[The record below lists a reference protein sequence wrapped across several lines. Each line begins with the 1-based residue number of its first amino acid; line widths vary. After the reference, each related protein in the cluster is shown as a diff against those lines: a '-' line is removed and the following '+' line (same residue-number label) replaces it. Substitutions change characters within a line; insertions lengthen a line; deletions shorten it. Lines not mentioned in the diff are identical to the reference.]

1 MRLAV
6 VEVQVQRAGGVQDPP
21 QLLQPRREEPEVV
34 VEVILVGGLGE
45 QLGGV
50 AAPAEARAV
59 TAVRARPTVAR
70 LRRVC
75 VRPVL
80 NGGSA

>member
-1 MRLAV
+1 MSLAV
-6 VEVQVQRAGGVQDPP
+6 VEMQVERAGGVQDPP
-21 QLLQPRREEPEVV
+21 DLLQPRPEEPEVV
-34 VEVILVGGLGE
+34 VELIFVRGFGE
-45 QLGGV
+45 QLRRV
-50 AAPAEARAV
+50 AAPAEPGAV
-59 TAVRARPTVAR
+59 TVLRRAGRGE